1 MLVNH
6 QNLLFLGCDKYP
18 KKDDE
23 DEDWSPNE
31 GDKPYLPY
39 LKPYIGGKKVFV
51 DLKPIT
57 TITEVE
63 MYCRDPVRNITG
75 VLSTS
80 LPLLRKLTGRDKVS
94 LDNYAGSYFKRNGI
108 EYVFLDPLKQ
118 AVTVPYGKFLLKR
131 YVSKLVSPE
140 SWLETPEFKWR
151 VINQSNLS
159 EAIQFLS
166 SSNLIG
172 VDIETFSNPLAIRC
186 IGFTGVH
193 LGSKSGIPECFSYC
207 LPIKELWQLQAMRE
221 INSIRVP
228 KVFQNGKYDVSYLSR
243 FNAVPTDW
251 YWDTATAFHAWY
263 AELPKDLAFLQSFFV
278 REAAYWKDLAESNDL
293 ETYYLYNAK
302 DTWATV
308 FVMLAWMREAPQW
321 AKNNYLMEFPLNYP
335 CHLSEMTGI
344 KRDFSRMDEARKG
357 IEGMVESRTKSLRTI
372 LGQPDFNANS
382 PKQMV
387 ELFKILGSGDIKNR
401 AGKASSDDKSMA
413 KLAYR
418 HPFNARIVDLIR
430 GVPKTDKLE
439 LMGIRALRKAKST
452 YLRTDDD
459 ITSTSKGGAK
469 EFNGRILYSLNPH
482 GTDSGRLASKEH
494 HFWCGFN
501 IQNIPV
507 GKTVKQTIIADEDF
521 YIGEAD
527 LEQAETR
534 DTAYITGDRN
544 LIAAVTSDRDFHSHN
559 TSAFFGVPYE
569 SVYDQELRQVINKAL
584 RNLAK
589 RVNHGANYNMGAQV
603 MVDTMG
609 EKAIYEAAVLLNL
622 PKGMTAVQIAQFLL
636 DRFAATYPA
645 VKKDYPEWIVVTIR
659 TTQMLVGATGWTRYC
674 FGDPKNKLVLNSLIA
689 HNPQSHNAIML
700 NKAFMAVFND
710 IAINPK
716 YAPYFKLIAQIHDSI
731 LFLYHKDHLYLPE
744 MVRES
749 MEIPCT
755 MKDIKGVERTFTVP
769 AALKLGKNDSNGNL
783 IRARY
788 WSETE

>member
-1 MLVNH
+1 MIEH
-6 QNLLFLGCDKYP
+6 QNLLFLGSDKYP

-23 DEDWSPNE
+23 DEWSPNE

-39 LKPYIGGKKVFV
+39 LKPYIGTKRVFV

-57 TITEVE
+57 TLTEVE
-63 MYCRDPVRNITG
+63 MFCKDPNRKITG

-80 LPLLRKLTGRDKVS
+80 IPLLQKLTGRDKVS

-118 AVTVPYGKFLLKR
+118 AVTVPYGKFLLQR
-131 YVSKLVSPE
+131 YTSKLVSPAL
-140 SWLETPEFKWR
+140 WLQVPEFKWR
-151 VINQSNLS
+151 VVTVSNLA
-159 EAIQFLS
+159 EAISFLS
-166 SSNLIG
+166 SCTLIG
-172 VDIETFSNPLAIRC
+172 VDIETFSNPLSIRC
-186 IGFTGVH
+186 IGYTGVRFN
-193 LGSKSGIPECFSYC
+193 GSNEPECFSYVI
-207 LPIKELWQLQAMRE
+207 P
-221 INSIRVP
+221 INSIWALAAMRTLNRLRVP
-228 KVFQNGKYDVSYLSR
+228 KVFQNGKYDVSYLQR
-243 FNAVPTDW
+243 FDAAPTDW
-251 YWDTATAFHAWY
+251 FYDTATAFHAWY
-263 AELPKDLAFLQSFFV
+263 SELPKDLAFLQSFFV

-308 FVMLAWMREAPQW
+308 FVMLAWLREAPDW
-321 AKNNYLMEFPLNYP
+321 AKSNYLQEFPLNYP
-335 CHLSEMTGI
+335 CHLSEMTGV
-344 KRDFSRMDEARKG
+344 KRDFSRMDDARKG
-357 IEGMVESRTKSLRTI
+357 IEEMVEKRTGSLRKI

-387 ELFKILGSGDIKNR
+387 TLFSILGSGDIRNR
-401 AGKASSDDKSMA
+401 AGKQSSDDKSMA

-459 ITSTSKGGAK
+459 VTSTSKGGAK
-469 EFNGRILYSLNPH
+469 EFNGRILYALNPH
-482 GTDSGRLASKEH
+482 ATDSGRLASKEH

-507 GKTVKQTIIADEDF
+507 GRTVKQTIVADPDFFIA
-521 YIGEAD
+521 EAD

-544 LIAAVTSDRDFHSHN
+544 LIAAVNSERDFHSHN

-569 SVYDQELRQVINKAL
+569 SVYDQSLKQVINKAL

-609 EKAIYEAAVLLNL
+609 EKAIYEAAILLNL

-636 DRFAATYPA
+636 DRFAATYPD
-645 VKKDYPEWIVVTIR
+645 VKKSYPEWIIATVR
-659 TTQMLVGATGWTRYC
+659 TTQKLVGATGWTRYC
-674 FGDPKNKLVLNSLIA
+674 FGDPKNKLVLNSYIA
-689 HNPQSHNAIML
+689 HNPQSHNAMML
-700 NKAFMAVFND
+700 NKAYMAVFYD

-716 YAPYFKLIAQIHDSI
+716 YAPYFKLLAQIHDSI
-731 LFLYHKDHLYLPE
+731 LFQYHKEHLYLPE
-744 MVRES
+744 MVRER

-755 MKDIKGVERTFTVP
+755 MKDIRGVERTFTVP
-769 AALKLGKNDSNGNL
+769 AALKLGKIEKDGSL
-783 IRARY
+783 TRATY

>member
-1 MLVNH
+1 MINH
-6 QNLLFLGCDKYP
+6 QNLLFLGTDKYP
-18 KKDDE
+18 KKEE
-23 DEDWSPNE
+23 DEEWAVNE
-31 GDKPYLPY
+31 GDKSYLPY
-39 LKPYIGGKKVFV
+39 LKPCIGGKRVFV
-51 DLKPIT
+51 DLKPIS

-63 MYCRDPVRNITG
+63 MYCKDSTRNITG

-80 LPLLRKLTGRDKVS
+80 IPLLQKLTGRDKVS

-118 AVTVPYGKFLLKR
+118 AVTVPYGKFLLQR
-131 YVSKLVSPE
+131 YVSKLVAPDK
-140 SWLETPEFKWR
+140 WLHTPEFKWR
-151 VINQSNLS
+151 VVTESNLS
-159 EAIQFLS
+159 EAISFLS
-166 SSNLIG
+166 HCDLIG
-172 VDIETFSNPLAIRC
+172 VDIETFSSPLSIRC
-186 IGFTGVH
+186 IGYTGIRFR
-193 LGSKSGIPECFSYC
+193 SGDIPECFSYC
-207 LPIKELWQLQAMRE
+207 LPIKEIWQLRAMRE
-221 INSIRVP
+221 INANPIA

-243 FNAVPTDW
+243 FNAVPINWTA
-251 YWDTATAFHAWY
+251 DTATAFHAWY
-263 AELPKDLAFLQSFFV
+263 SELPKDLAFLQAFFV

-308 FVMLAWMREAPQW
+308 FVWLAWIREAPDW
-321 AKNNYLMEFPLNYP
+321 AKKNYLQEFPLNYP

-344 KRDFSRMDEARKG
+344 KRDFARMDTAREG
-357 IEGMVESRTKSLRTI
+357 IEAMVESRTASLRRI

-418 HPFNARIVDLIR
+418 HPFNSRIVDLIR

-459 ITSTSKGGAK
+459 ISPTAKDGGK

-482 GTDSGRLASKEH
+482 GTDSGRLASKSH

-507 GKTVKQTIIADEDF
+507 GKTVKQTIVADEDF
-521 YIGEAD
+521 FIAEAD

-544 LIAAVTSDRDFHSHN
+544 LIAAVTSERDFHSHN
-559 TSAFFGVPYE
+559 TAAFFGVPYE
-569 SVYDQELRQVINKAL
+569 SVYDQELREPINKTL

-609 EKAIYEAAVLLNL
+609 EKAIYEAAILLNL

-636 DRFAATYPA
+636 DRFAATYPD
-645 VKKDYPEWIVVTIR
+645 VKKSYPEWIIVTIR
-659 TTQMLVGATGWTRYC
+659 TTQKLVGATGWTRYC

-689 HNPQSHNAIML
+689 HNPQSHNAMML
-700 NKAFMAVFND
+700 NKAYMSVFYD

-716 YAPYFKLIAQIHDSI
+716 YAPYFKLLSQIHDSI
-731 LFLYHKDHLYLPE
+731 LFQYHKDHLYLPE
-744 MVRES
+744 MVRER

-755 MKDIKGVERTFTVP
+755 MKDIRGVERTFTVP
-769 AALKLGKNDSNGNL
+769 AALKLGKTKDGIL
-783 IRARY
+783 TRARY